1 MAQKNRFSKPVAF
14 NKNNLDDQ
22 KILKHVSRRNFS
34 GYVKKLILN
43 DIRQREEEKA
53 QKETDKTVEND
64 KPKED
69 IKPTNAAERLEQLK
83 QQQKRHGTSS
93 APLVFINRPNS

>member
-14 NKNNLDDQ
+14 NKNNPDDQ

-43 DIRQREEEKA
+43 DIRQREEEKV
-53 QKETDKTVEND
+53 QKETKKEVKND
-64 KPKED
+64 APKED

-83 QQQKRHGTSS
+83 QQQKRHETSS
-93 APLVFINRPNS
+93 APQIFINKER